1 MIGGY
6 ERRITGQAIKV
17 YHNGIK
23 RTLVAYITN
32 SLWYSNYRVCGDFAL
47 EILSSLPPL
56 DTNKKSMGGG
66 GDFPSEIITIIYK
79 EKNVIINI

>member
-1 MIGGY
+1 
-6 ERRITGQAIKV
+6 
-17 YHNGIK
+17 
-23 RTLVAYITN
+23 VAYITN

-66 GDFPSEIITIIYK
+66 GGLSLRDNYYYI
-79 EKNVIINI
+79 